1 MGDVFSSP
9 YVLIMFF
16 KRKAAKGENKMDF
29 TEKTI
34 DTKVIYEGR
43 ILNFKIDT
51 VVLPDGQ
58 MGERELVEHPGG
70 VAIVAVDNEN
80 NLLLVEQYR
89 IPYKKNLLEI
99 SAGKIDKGEDIELAG
114 RRELLE
120 EVGVTAGKFEFLG
133 ECYPSVGYTNEIIR
147 LFLATDLKFEGQN
160 LDSDEFLNVH
170 KVPFRDMIDRIMN
183 NEIADAKT
191 VMGIMKA
198 AVKLG
203 ILK

>member
-1 MGDVFSSP
+1 MPP
-9 YVLIMFF
+9 YVLIVFF
-16 KRKAAKGENKMDF
+16 RIKASEGENEMDF

-58 MGERELVEHPGG
+58 IGERELVEHPGG

-99 SAGKIDKGEDIELAG
+99 SAGKVDKGEDIEKAG

-120 EVGVTAGKFEFLG
+120 EVGVTAGNFEFLG

-170 KVPFRDMIDRIMN
+170 KVPFKVMIERIMN

-191 VMGIMKA
+191 VMGVMKA